1 MALIL
6 KFKVKVGT
14 VKFGKKL
21 LSAWQKALENN
32 FSGPRER

>member
-21 LSAWQKALENN
+21 LSAWQIK
-32 FSGPRER
+32 